1 MKWRLISYNVC
12 GAVNPPKC
20 IGKEMSVLTLE
31 QVEQLL
37 DSAKGDRFEALYA
50 LAVTT
55 GMRRGELLGL
65 KWEDVDLNVGTVRV
79 KRSLILIRG
88 GLVFVPPKSA
98 KSRRSITLTSGVVE
112 SLEKH
117 KAYQDEERLGKRWR
131 KNSLVFPTT
140 VGTPIYPH
148 HFVRRYFKKLLKKA
162 NLPDIRFHD
171 LRHTCATLLLTK
183 SVHPK
188 IVQEILG
195 HSTISITLD
204 TYSHVLPNMQEKA
217 VAAMEDIFEES

>member
-1 MKWRLISYNVC
+1 
-12 GAVNPPKC
+12 
-20 IGKEMSVLTLE
+20 VLTLE

-37 DSAKGDRFEALYA
+37 DSARGDGFEALYT

-65 KWEDVDLNVGTVRV
+65 KWKDVDMNVATVRV
-79 KRSLILIRG
+79 KRSLVLIRG

-98 KSRRSITLTSGVVE
+98 KSRRSITLISGAVK
-112 SLEKH
+112 SLKKH

-131 KNSLVFPTT
+131 ENDLVFPTT

-148 HFVRRYFKKLLKKA
+148 HFVRRHFKGLLKKA

-171 LRHTCATLLLTK
+171 LRHTCATLLLRK
-183 SVHPK
+183 
-188 IVQEILG
+188 
-195 HSTISITLD
+195 
-204 TYSHVLPNMQEKA
+204 
-217 VAAMEDIFEES
+217 